1 MHIGFDVSQTGK
13 DKAGCGY
20 AAYSLVRAL
29 ASLPAADDDFML
41 YASFGPYYWDTAA
54 PAPEIARLPRSKLVL
69 KHSSFDEA
77 EEFWRAYDA
86 RPVDE
91 PLGAPDIVH
100 SNNFFVPRV
109 LQGARLVY
117 TLYDLSFLHHPEWH
131 TEMNWATTFLGGV
144 YYASLLAD
152 GIVAISEHT
161 RDDFLRFFP
170 YFPRERIWA
179 VPLASRFPIEGI
191 KPRPPEP
198 LSFSPR
204 EFWLAVGTLEP
215 RKNYPL
221 LLQAYAALVQEYP
234 DAFPLAIA
242 GGQGWRTEYLQAM
255 ISSLGLDERVH
266 LLGYVTDA
274 ELQWLYANCF
284 AFVYPSLFEGF
295 GLPVLEAM
303 SMGAAVITSDATSLP
318 EVAGDAAL
326 LVDPTSVADLAAAM
340 KRLQEDKTLWSELRK
355 AAIERA
361 SRFSWQKTA
370 QTVRAIYQEVI
381 DLPKMSRPLLGV

>member
-1 MHIGFDVSQTGK
+1 MRIGFDVSQTGR

-29 ASLPAADDDFML
+29 ASLPADDDFLL
-41 YASFGPYYWDTAA
+41 YASFGPYYWDAAA
-54 PAPEIARLPRSKLVL
+54 PAPEVARLPRSSVALR
-69 KHSSFDEA
+69 HGAFDEA
-77 EEFWRAYDA
+77 EDFWRAYDA

-91 PLGAPDIVH
+91 ALGAPDIVH

-109 LQGARLVY
+109 LQDARLVY

-170 YFPRERIWA
+170 YFPGERIWA
-179 VPLASRFPIEGI
+179 VPLASRFPIPGI
-191 KPRPPEP
+191 KPRPPESAP
-198 LSFSPR
+198 LR
-204 EFWLAVGTLEP
+204 AKEFWLAVGTLEP
-215 RKNYPL
+215 RKNYPV
-221 LLQAYAALVQEYP
+221 LLQAYAALVQEHP
-234 DAFPLAIA
+234 DTFPLAIA
-242 GGQGWRTEYLQAM
+242 GGQGWRTEYLRAM
-255 ISSLGLDERVH
+255 IGSLGLDERVY
-266 LLGYVTDA
+266 LLGYVTEA

-318 EVAGDAAL
+318 EVAGEAAL
-326 LVDPTSVADLAAAM
+326 LVDPTSVANLTAAM
-340 KRLQEDKTLWSELRK
+340 ERLQKDKSLW
-355 AAIERA
+355 AALENAALERA
-361 SRFSWQKTA
+361 SRFSWEKTA
-370 QTVRAIYQEVI
+370 RTVRDIYQRVM
-381 DLPKMSRPLLGV
+381 DLPKLYS

>member
-1 MHIGFDVSQTGK
+1 MRIGFDVSQTGR

-29 ASLPAADDDFML
+29 TSLPTDDDFLL
-41 YASFGPYYWDTAA
+41 YASFGPYYWDAAA
-54 PAPEIARLPRSKLVL
+54 PAPEIARLPRSSVALR
-69 KHSSFDEA
+69 HGAFDEA
-77 EEFWRAYDA
+77 EDFWRAYDA

-91 PLGAPDIVH
+91 ALGAPDIVH

-109 LQGARLVY
+109 LQNSRLVY

-144 YYASLLAD
+144 YYASLFAD

-179 VPLASRFPIEGI
+179 VPLASRFPLDGV
-191 KPRPPEP
+191 KSHPPASVS
-198 LSFSPR
+198 LASK

-215 RKNYPL
+215 RKNYPTL
-221 LLQAYAALVQEYP
+221 LKAYAALVQAHP
-234 DAFPLAIA
+234 KTLPLAIA
-242 GGQGWRTEYLQAM
+242 GGQGWRMEYLQSM
-255 ISSLGLDERVH
+255 ISALDLEGRVY
-266 LLGYVTDA
+266 LLGYVSDA

-318 EVAGDAAL
+318 EVAGEAAL
-326 LVDPTSVADLAAAM
+326 LVDPTSVADLVAAM
-340 KRLQEDKTLWSELRK
+340 ERLQKDKSLW
-355 AAIERA
+355 AALQNAALERA
-361 SRFSWQKTA
+361 SRFSWEKTA
-370 QTVRAIYQEVI
+370 RTVRDIYQRVM
-381 DLPKMSRPLLGV
+381 DLPKLYS